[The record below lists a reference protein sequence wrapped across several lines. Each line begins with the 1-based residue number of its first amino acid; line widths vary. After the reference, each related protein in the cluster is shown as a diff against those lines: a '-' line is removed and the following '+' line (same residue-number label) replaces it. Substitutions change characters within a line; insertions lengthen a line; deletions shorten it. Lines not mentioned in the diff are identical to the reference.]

1 MRPLRPL
8 EAIALGGIMRGPTSF
23 SANETNLRNTSFRKL
38 LFIGILVVV
47 FVFVAKIERRSS
59 TLIEWLLNPDHII
72 SLSIDWRS
80 DHPFGTAV
88 TVVDVDDASF
98 EAWGQPLSV
107 PRDKLFALVDALDE
121 RGAAAIV
128 VDVDLTIG
136 PTTDD
141 VNETI
146 KRISD
151 YTTRSRKDRN
161 HGTPLILV
169 RELWDIARDKRSQN
183 ATEVRIP
190 MHDTGKAHSSLN
202 EAVQR
207 LDALVSSPDKDSTV
221 IWASTLFEADA
232 TGTIRNW
239 RLLETVC
246 GSEKSNRRTFLS
258 VGLIAVALSSDGKQ
272 DLQQLH
278 SSSAHYAQRYCD
290 LIESDTESAH
300 KSALLYSKRGSEAT
314 GSASFSWLK
323 FGMTSTRLPYLFW
336 PAPADT
342 FRFGTARDS
351 LGRTVP
357 LIDIR
362 SAATLLE
369 REQGLKDIYN
379 DPDFCHSLTQ
389 INPLPLSC
397 EAIRGR
403 VAIIGASHV
412 DSRDSYFTPVG
423 SMAGVYVIA
432 NTVAGARDTLLS
444 EPWLKNN
451 ASFWGIVLFVIF
463 GILAA
468 RMRNLFA
475 VPLGMLVA
483 TMFLTAVS
491 GWLAIPVST
500 TYQSVNTSIVM
511 LAIFLTAGTVAND
524 AGGWLSSCYRW
535 LVTRKANRL
544 ESPQE

>member
-1 MRPLRPL
+1 MRS
-8 EAIALGGIMRGPTSF
+8 PTSF
-23 SANETNLRNTSFRKL
+23 STYETNLRNTSRWKL
-38 LFIGILVVV
+38 LLIGVLVVV

-59 TLIEWLLNPDHII
+59 SLIEWLLNPDHII
-72 SLSIDWRS
+72 SLSIDWHS
-80 DHPFGTAV
+80 DHPSGTAV

-107 PRDKLFALVDALDE
+107 PRDKLFDLVDALDK
-121 RGAAAIV
+121 RGAAAII

-136 PTTDD
+136 PTVDD
-141 VNETI
+141 VSETI
-146 KRISD
+146 GRISD
-151 YTTRSRKDRN
+151 YTTRSRERN
-161 HGTPLILV
+161 HTTPLILV
-169 RELWDIARDKRSQN
+169 RGLWEIPGDKKSRN
-183 ATEVRIP
+183 AAEVRIP
-190 MHDTGKAHSSLN
+190 THATNKVHSALN

-207 LDALVSSPDKDSTV
+207 LDALVSSKDTNYDSTV

-246 GSEKSNRRTFLS
+246 GAEKSNRRTFLS
-258 VGLIAVALSSDGKQ
+258 VGLIAAALSNDGKQ
-272 DLQQLH
+272 DVQQLR

-290 LIESDTESAH
+290 LIESNTESAH
-300 KSALLYSKRGSEAT
+300 KSALRSTKRDSELTSGAD
-314 GSASFSWLK
+314 FSWLK
-323 FGMTSTRLPYLFW
+323 FGLTSTRLPYLFW

-357 LIDIR
+357 LLDIR
-362 SAATLLE
+362 SAATLWE
-369 REQGLKDIYN
+369 REQSLKGIYN
-379 DPDFCHSLTQ
+379 DADFCHRLAQ

-397 EAIRGR
+397 DAIRGR

-412 DSRDSYFTPVG
+412 DSRDSYFTPLG

-444 EPWLKNN
+444 EPGLKNN
-451 ASFWGIVLFVIF
+451 ANVWGIVLFVIF

-468 RMRNLFA
+468 HMRILFA
-475 VPLGMLVA
+475 IPLGILVA
-483 TMFLTAVS
+483 TVFLTVVS

-535 LVTRKANRL
+535 LVARKANRT
-544 ESPQE
+544 ESSQK